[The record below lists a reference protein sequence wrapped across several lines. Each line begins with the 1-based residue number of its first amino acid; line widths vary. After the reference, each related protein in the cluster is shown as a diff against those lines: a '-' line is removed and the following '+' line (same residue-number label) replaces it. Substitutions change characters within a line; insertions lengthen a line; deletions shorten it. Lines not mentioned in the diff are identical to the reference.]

1 MKLKMVLQ
9 KTYAGYV
16 INGMK
21 NNLNL
26 DLLINKSRFNFM
38 MIKVL
43 KNIFIFIFNL
53 NSIVLVILEIIYK
66 KIDLK

>member
-9 KTYAGYV
+9 KMYAGYV

-53 NSIVLVILEIIYK
+53 NSIVLVILEIVYK

>member
-1 MKLKMVLQ
+1 MVLQ
-9 KTYAGYV
+9 KMYAGYV

-38 MIKVL
+38 MIKV
-43 KNIFIFIFNL
+43 
-53 NSIVLVILEIIYK
+53 
-66 KIDLK
+66 

>member
-1 MKLKMVLQ
+1 MVLQ
-9 KTYAGYV
+9 KMYAGYV